1 MNPGHWLASCAGQS
15 GKCHPQIL
23 VSIFRTAKPFASTK
37 FLLSPTTVLR
47 RPFIHT
53 NPASEPTPRAHKNV
67 EAEEWG
73 LDIDK
78 SAQSSPLAPNG
89 LLVVLVVV
97 VVVRVGWF
105 DPVESN
111 YFPGDTR
118 FLFPTPYHPSSPLV
132 TSLAHYVFHLRGGYA
147 SKSFR
152 LVRHPPPPIITD
164 ETLGGQGM
172 AWDEVKRNLS
182 SSSWVG

>member
-1 MNPGHWLASCAGQS
+1 MPPANTCLYFPNRQTIRQD
-15 GKCHPQIL
+15 QIPP
-23 VSIFRTAKPFASTK
+23 SHHCSTK
-37 FLLSPTTVLR
+37 TIYS
-47 RPFIHT
+47 HH
-53 NPASEPTPRAHKNV
+53 PASKPTPRAHKNV
-67 EAEEWG
+67 EVEEWG

-118 FLFPTPYHPSSPLV
+118 FLFPTPSFPLV

>member
-1 MNPGHWLASCAGQS
+1 MNPGHWLAGCAGQS

-23 VSIFRTAKPFASTK
+23 VSIFRTAKPFARTK

-53 NPASEPTPRAHKNV
+53 NPPASKPTPRAHKNV

-89 LLVVLVVV
+89 LLVVVVVV

-118 FLFPTPYHPSSPLV
+118 FLFPTPYHLLLSTCHLIGPLRIPF
-132 TSLAHYVFHLRGGYA
+132 TG
-147 SKSFR
+147 R
-152 LVRHPPPPIITD
+152 LCKQVISVSAAPT
-164 ETLGGQGM
+164 T
-172 AWDEVKRNLS
+172 ANNN
-182 SSSWVG
+182 